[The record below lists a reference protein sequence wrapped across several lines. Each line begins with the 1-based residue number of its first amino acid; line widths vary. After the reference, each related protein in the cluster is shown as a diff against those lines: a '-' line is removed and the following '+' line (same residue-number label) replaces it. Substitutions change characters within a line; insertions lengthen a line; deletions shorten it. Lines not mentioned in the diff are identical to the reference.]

1 MPATS
6 LPLLVAKHDAA
17 RSKHG
22 LASQL
27 SQRSAR
33 KTTKN
38 NGAHA
43 RTPLTDRILQAAR
56 DDEDD
61 DDEGGEL
68 QASPSPY
75 HSSDEEYDGG
85 RNLQGENNNNNNN
98 KEPDILS
105 QLRQRIDLENEA
117 EHLERRKQ
125 AWEDGSAL
133 AEVQEENERANG
145 DSEAKIEQLE
155 AMIDAEA
162 QRLRAI
168 LDDNEAGG
176 GEDHTCTEARG
187 VLEQAASAQAKLKR
201 DNDSLRSRVT
211 ETRKRLDRFD
221 ESTSGRANPLDM
233 LKELETLSAQ
243 VGEPLS

>member
-6 LPLLVAKHDAA
+6 LPLLAPKHDAA

-33 KTTKN
+33 KTTNN

-75 HSSDEEYDGG
+75 HSSDEEYGG
-85 RNLQGENNNNNNN
+85 DRDLQGENNN

-133 AEVQEENERANG
+133 AEVREENERANG

-201 DNDSLRSRVT
+201 DNDSLRSRVS

-243 VGEPLS
+243 VGEPLREPL